1 MSCIPPTESVTL
13 DPAGESSGAVV
24 RVDFNRPP
32 VLRVRGTVVVSDA
45 GSLAYRELCDALFLG
60 REAAVLNATGSLRRR

>member
-1 MSCIPPTESVTL
+1 MSCTPSTEAVTL
-13 DPAGESSGAVV
+13 DPAGESSRAVV

-32 VLRVRGTVVVSDA
+32 KPRLRGTVVVSDA

-60 REAAVLNATGSLRRR
+60 REAAVLNAAASLRRR